1 MEYAIAILG
10 CIVMLGLLVFTVM
23 SIIDSILEHRKEM
36 ELYERIE
43 RELARTEEDEENISF
58 FGQH

>member
-36 ELYERIE
+36 ELYKRIE
-43 RELARTEEDEENISF
+43 KEIEESNIYWKEE
-58 FGQH
+58 Q